1 MDLSTIR
8 QINGLLD
15 PSLIPIEKL
24 GARVLPFIAST
35 SAAAIVLYRVLC
47 RLHQFLGIETV
58 SFLPN
63 S

>member
-24 GARVLPFIAST
+24 GARVLPFIAPTARQLLFS
-35 SAAAIVLYRVLC
+35 IGFLC